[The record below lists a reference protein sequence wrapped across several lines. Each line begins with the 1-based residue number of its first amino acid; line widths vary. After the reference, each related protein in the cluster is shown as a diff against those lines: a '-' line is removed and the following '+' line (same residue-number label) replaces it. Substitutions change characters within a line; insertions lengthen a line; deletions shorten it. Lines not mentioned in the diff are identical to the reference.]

1 MLRIWGGGVYE
12 SDELYTL
19 CDELGILV
27 WQDICLACGDYPAH
41 LDSFVSEICAEVREN
56 LERLRCHPSLVIV
69 AGNNEDYQV
78 ADEELGYDASQPE
91 GEWRNSSFPSRW
103 LYEKV
108 FPNVVRDVCNGNTGA
123 EIGQAGIDGTGVVY
137 WPGSPW
143 GGEDSTDRTV
153 GDIHQWNS
161 KFLPFLPSYL
171 MIGLLECLLDLF
183 RHGVRRSVLSAAGAS
198 TKIGRNSNRVLIFTR
213 PYPLPRPSNVTP
225 NSRYKDIAWN
235 RELYRY
241 YRRYQKAL
249 HI

>member
-41 LDSFVSEICAEVREN
+41 LDNFADEICAEVREN
-56 LERLRCHPSLVIV
+56 LERLRCHPSLVVV

-78 ADEELGYDASQPE
+78 ADEELGYDARQPE
-91 GEWRNSSFPSRW
+91 GEWRKSSFPSRW
-103 LYEKV
+103 LYEKI
-108 FPNVVRDVCNGNTGA
+108 FPGIVREVCNGNTGA
-123 EIGQAGIDGTGVVY
+123 EIGQAGTAGTGVVY

-161 KFLPFLPSYL
+161 MFLPFLFNDW
-171 MIGLLECLLDLF
+171 IIAVCTGF
-183 RHGVRRSVLSAAGAS
+183 TSAWSKAERTRCGRAS
-198 TKIGRNSNRVLIFTR
+198 TKIGCNSNRVLIFTR
-213 PYPLPRPSNVTP
+213 PYRSTLTS
-225 NSRYKDIAWN
+225 SK
-235 RELYRY
+235 
-241 YRRYQKAL
+241 
-249 HI
+249 